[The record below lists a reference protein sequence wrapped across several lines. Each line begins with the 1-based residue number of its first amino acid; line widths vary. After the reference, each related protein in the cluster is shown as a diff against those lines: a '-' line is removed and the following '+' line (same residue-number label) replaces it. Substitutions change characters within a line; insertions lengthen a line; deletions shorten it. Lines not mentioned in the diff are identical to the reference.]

1 MNLQVAV
8 ANEKERRILEG
19 SFQYDKSVENLA
31 FFEKGDEALEYY
43 KKNKPDV
50 LVLDMIMP
58 VIDGLTFLEEI
69 NKCGYKSKIII
80 LSSAKTDSVIERAFS
95 FGADYVMVKP
105 YDINALKRRIYDMN
119 NPGELINKNIE
130 TPIDENYVEKIIT
143 AILNGTGIFPNLKG
157 YRYLKCALLYG
168 YRDEEMLEGVT
179 KVLYPKIARDNNTT
193 SDRVERAIRHAI
205 ESAWEKCSGNNFY
218 EKMGFINHGTRRRP
232 TNSEYIFTA
241 IEYLKNEIMSS

>member
-1 MNLQVAV
+1 MNLLVAI
-8 ANEKERRILEG
+8 ANDKERRILEG
-19 SFQYDKSVENLA
+19 SFQYDKNVDKIASFKN
-31 FFEKGDEALEYY
+31 GDETLEYY

-58 VIDGLTFLEEI
+58 VIDGLTILEEI
-69 NKCGYKSKIII
+69 NKSDYKCKIIL
-80 LSSAKTDSVIERAFS
+80 LSSAKADNVIEKAFS

-119 NPGELINKNIE
+119 NPGELTNKNIE
-130 TPIDENYVEKIIT
+130 KSIDENYIEKQIT

-168 YRDEEMLEGVT
+168 YKDAEMLEGVT
-179 KVLYPKIARDNNTT
+179 KVLYPKIARDNKTT

-205 ESAWEKCSGNNFY
+205 ESAWEKCSGNDFY
-218 EKMGFINHGTRRRP
+218 EKMGFVTYGTRRRP

-241 IEYLKNEIMSS
+241 IEYLKNEIVTS